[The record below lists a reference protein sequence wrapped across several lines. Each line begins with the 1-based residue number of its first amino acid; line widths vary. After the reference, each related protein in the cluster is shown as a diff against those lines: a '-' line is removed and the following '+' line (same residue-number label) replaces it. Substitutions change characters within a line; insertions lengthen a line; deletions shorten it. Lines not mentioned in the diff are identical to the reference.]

1 MDTIALKTGLLGFVI
16 PSNAS
21 LRVLVLESCLYLPEL
36 RELLPKGE
44 LYAVVKD
51 ETVADLEI
59 YQGLDIH
66 WSFVDFCKEEL
77 IYPAEY
83 FDYVIG
89 ERCLELAGDPK
100 QIAEMLRGMLK
111 ETGYF
116 LSTFQNV
123 RYWEILQDLMAGQFA
138 FLRTRPFSKA
148 DYTRLLGSSL
158 FKDVVYAPQK
168 VKAPVDLLV
177 SLQTAGF
184 DNSSD
189 DLEVAVWMV
198 KAAKSEPEILELKRL
213 YAPALRNQLAIILRR
228 IEYSI
233 DITENTKFLAELCDR
248 EGIFPEYLSDFIT
261 HMSYFQQRL
270 LGNLQKAWQIEGR
283 GWYLEEMTCEFAGD
297 KYASCGRLEENDK
310 IEQKRNYPVKDRA
323 ASNSIAFIT
332 CVNQEAMYE
341 ESLRYIKRLKVPDGI
356 HVEILPIR
364 GAKSMC
370 QGYNHAMSLTNARYK
385 VYLHQDCLIANENFI
400 YDIIEL
406 FSDASVG
413 IVGTIGCQ
421 KLPPSGIWWDGK
433 QINGRILHA
442 CEPEVIVD
450 SEVDQALEPY
460 MYMQAVDGLLL
471 ATQYDV
477 PWREDL
483 FDGWHFYDVSQCME
497 MSRAGYRTAVPYQ
510 RDFWCIH
517 CPKEKPLDPV
527 YYQYQKVFLKEYRKE
542 LGAE

>member
-1 MDTIALKTGLLGFVI
+1 MVGLDTIALKTGLLGFVI

-213 YAPALRNQLAIILRR
+213 YTPALRNQLAIILRR

-248 EGIFPEYLSDFIT
+248 EGI
-261 HMSYFQQRL
+261 
-270 LGNLQKAWQIEGR
+270 
-283 GWYLEEMTCEFAGD
+283 
-297 KYASCGRLEENDK
+297 
-310 IEQKRNYPVKDRA
+310 
-323 ASNSIAFIT
+323 
-332 CVNQEAMYE
+332 
-341 ESLRYIKRLKVPDGI
+341 
-356 HVEILPIR
+356 
-364 GAKSMC
+364 
-370 QGYNHAMSLTNARYK
+370 
-385 VYLHQDCLIANENFI
+385 
-400 YDIIEL
+400 
-406 FSDASVG
+406 VG
-413 IVGTIGCQ
+413 
-421 KLPPSGIWWDGK
+421 
-433 QINGRILHA
+433 
-442 CEPEVIVD
+442 
-450 SEVDQALEPY
+450 
-460 MYMQAVDGLLL
+460 
-471 ATQYDV
+471 
-477 PWREDL
+477 